1 MSMKELKQI
10 IASGLQIKKLLNKLG
25 HLRVQVFRDFPYLY
39 DGSMEY
45 EGEYLELYVNNED
58 SYVFAVFDGDF
69 MVGATTAIP
78 LKHTTQ
84 ELKATFEANGYNI
97 EEIMYFGESVLLK
110 EYRGQGIGH
119 LFFDKREA
127 YTKALGNYK
136 MTAFCSVDRPAN
148 HPLKPEGYQPNDAFW
163 TKRGYIKQPNLHCNM
178 LWKDID
184 SPSESSKSFT
194 FWTKEWI

>member
-1 MSMKELKQI
+1 MKELKQTV
-10 IASGLQIKKLLNKLG
+10 ASGLQIKKLLNELG

-45 EGEYLELYVNNED
+45 EGEYLELYVKNED
-58 SYVFAVFDGDF
+58 SYVFAVFDGDI

-78 LKHTTQ
+78 LKHTHH
-84 ELKATFEANGYNI
+84 ELKAAFQANGYNI

-127 YTKALGNYK
+127 YTKAMGNYK
-136 MTAFCSVDRPAN
+136 VTAFGSVDRPAN
-148 HPLKPEGYQPNDAFW
+148 HPLKPEGYQPNDVFW
-163 TKRGYIKQPNLHCNM
+163 TKRGYVEQPNLHCNM

-184 SPSESSKSFT
+184 STSDSNKSFT

>member
-1 MSMKELKQI
+1 MKELKQTV
-10 IASGLQIKKLLNKLG
+10 ASGLQIKKLLNELG

-58 SYVFAVFDGDF
+58 SYVFAVYDGDV

-84 ELKATFEANGYNI
+84 ELNATFQENGYNI

-110 EYRGQGIGH
+110 EYRGLGIGH

-136 MTAFCSVDRPAN
+136 MTVFCSVDRPAN

-178 LWKDID
+178 HWKDID
-184 SPSESSKSFT
+184 SPNDSSKSFT